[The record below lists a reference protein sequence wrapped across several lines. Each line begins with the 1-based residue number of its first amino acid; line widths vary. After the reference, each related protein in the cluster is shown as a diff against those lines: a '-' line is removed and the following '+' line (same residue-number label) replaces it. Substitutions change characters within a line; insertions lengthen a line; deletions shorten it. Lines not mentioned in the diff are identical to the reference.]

1 MQMPQEATVE
11 LLIDI
16 SRKTFIVG
24 RPFMP
29 KLDEDGRQKRD
40 RRTGAPLNSAQ
51 LIVMDERGA
60 DTINVTIAGDPP
72 QLEQGQPA
80 TPVNLV
86 ALPWAANG
94 RSGIAFRADAVRPFA
109 TAKSA

>member
-1 MQMPQEATVE
+1 ME

-16 SRKTFIVG
+16 SRKSFTVG

-29 KLDEDGRQKRD
+29 KLDEEGRHKRD
-40 RRTGAPLNSAQ
+40 RRTGAPLHTAQ

-60 DTINVTIAGDPP
+60 DTIIVTVAGEPP
-72 QLEQGQPA
+72 QLHQGQPV

-86 ALPWAANG
+86 ALPWANNG
-94 RSGIAFRADAVRPFA
+94 RNGVAFRADEIRSIAA
-109 TAKSA
+109 AKSA

>member
-1 MQMPQEATVE
+1 MPQEAIVE

-29 KLDEDGRQKRD
+29 KLDEEGRHKRD

-60 DTINVTIAGDPP
+60 DTINVVIAGDPP
-72 QLEQGQPA
+72 ELHQGQPV
-80 TPVNLV
+80 TPVHLV

-94 RSGIAFRADAVRPFA
+94 RSGIAFRADEVRMLA
-109 TAKSA
+109 AAKSA